1 MIQEVMVHQVLHWYT
16 RSCQSRSVS
25 RFVKCLVC
33 NLRLMKILQTRN
45 DKKRV
50 TWNSSWWNNIFIRL
64 STRKEEET
72 FKIIRL
78 LAAVMSLIIEY
89 IEEDFLTVFVYQV
102 EHHKSKK
109 FDVKKDIV
117 KNPEKEVT
125 EPTEE
130 QKFLKHTTVWLI
142 VMLLWFQRRKSL
154 KKDISVDKI
163 SRGWQN
169 VKLDDT
175 CLSESVMMLFE
186 WLM

>member
-1 MIQEVMVHQVLHWYT
+1 
-16 RSCQSRSVS
+16 
-25 RFVKCLVC
+25 
-33 NLRLMKILQTRN
+33 
-45 DKKRV
+45 
-50 TWNSSWWNNIFIRL
+50 
-64 STRKEEET
+64 
-72 FKIIRL
+72 
-78 LAAVMSLIIEY
+78 MSLIIEY

-154 KKDISVDKI
+154 KKDISVDQPRMTKC
-163 SRGWQN
+163 QA
-169 VKLDDT
+169 
-175 CLSESVMMLFE
+175 
-186 WLM
+186 